1 VFPPNIGRCIHS
13 GQFISADFFL
23 CNFNYIY
30 MTQSLHLL
38 NSSSSPNRY
47 RPIRFI
53 DRSLL
58 LFLLLLLTSTS
69 WVLAKASFEPYF
81 PSAKKNSGTDVYDGS
96 FKSEETG
103 KSNRAT
109 AFYST
114 AALHF
119 SDKTFGGPGYDRLTV
134 MIETADGGFLY
145 GGASASGAGGEKS
158 EEKKGNNDEFN
169 YDYWVIKVNSAG
181 EKVWDR
187 SYGGTGYDALTSLIE
202 TREGGYLLG
211 GYSWSSQGEDKSEDS
226 QGDSDYWIVKIDQ
239 EGRKLWDR
247 TYGGADHDFLVS
259 LHQTNDGGYLLSGES
274 SSGVGADKTA
284 ASKGNS
290 DFWVIKVDQEGRQE
304 WDRGYGGDNWEWLSA
319 VVSAPDGG
327 FLLAGTSNSGIG
339 GDKSA
344 GRKGE
349 KRFWDGDYWVLKIS
363 GNGTKQWD
371 HTFGSDGQDE
381 LTAAILTAD
390 GGYLLGGSTEV
401 FSTAGSGSSLPDEF
415 DDELEYMDYWV
426 LKINSNGAVDWQ
438 RKYGGDGLDKLA
450 ALVATADGGYLLGG
464 SSTSGSARDKTEP
477 GRGESDYWV
486 INVSNRGDII
496 WDRTLGGAKIEELK
510 NMLQTADGG
519 FLVGGNSSSG
529 KSGDKTEAS
538 RGSQDFWV
546 ARLTPVN
553 LTSPEPGGAVAGT
566 LRREYWAGV
575 PGSKVSDIPLN
586 KAPTS
591 ISFLNQFEAPAN
603 IGDHYGTRIRG
614 YVHPPQTGNYTF
626 WIAGDDNCELWLSSN
641 ENPQAKKR
649 IAFVGGYTNSRQ
661 WDKYASQKSQPV
673 RLKAGK
679 KYYIEVLHKENRGGD
694 HVAVG
699 WHLPGGVKE
708 APIPG
713 GRLSPFIPTD
723 KKTDEPSIIT
733 RMLHQEPVL
742 TAFPNPFIDKSI
754 LSFRVQEAGQ
764 ATLEVYDLNGRLIR
778 QLFSGT
784 MEAGSQQQFEIDGR
798 DMARGVYLARLVTGQ
813 KVQTRR
819 LVLSR

>member
-1 VFPPNIGRCIHS
+1 
-13 GQFISADFFL
+13 
-23 CNFNYIY
+23 
-30 MTQSLHLL
+30 
-38 NSSSSPNRY
+38 
-47 RPIRFI
+47 
-53 DRSLL
+53 
-58 LFLLLLLTSTS
+58 
-69 WVLAKASFEPYF
+69 
-81 PSAKKNSGTDVYDGS
+81 
-96 FKSEETG
+96 
-103 KSNRAT
+103 
-109 AFYST
+109 
-114 AALHF
+114 
-119 SDKTFGGPGYDRLTV
+119 
-134 MIETADGGFLY
+134 
-145 GGASASGAGGEKS
+145 
-158 EEKKGNNDEFN
+158 
-169 YDYWVIKVNSAG
+169 
-181 EKVWDR
+181 
-187 SYGGTGYDALTSLIE
+187 
-202 TREGGYLLG
+202 
-211 GYSWSSQGEDKSEDS
+211 
-226 QGDSDYWIVKIDQ
+226 
-239 EGRKLWDR
+239 
-247 TYGGADHDFLVS
+247 
-259 LHQTNDGGYLLSGES
+259 
-274 SSGVGADKTA
+274 
-284 ASKGNS
+284 
-290 DFWVIKVDQEGRQE
+290 
-304 WDRGYGGDNWEWLSA
+304 
-319 VVSAPDGG
+319 
-327 FLLAGTSNSGIG
+327 
-339 GDKSA
+339 
-344 GRKGE
+344 
-349 KRFWDGDYWVLKIS
+349 
-363 GNGTKQWD
+363 
-371 HTFGSDGQDE
+371 
-381 LTAAILTAD
+381 
-390 GGYLLGGSTEV
+390 
-401 FSTAGSGSSLPDEF
+401 
-415 DDELEYMDYWV
+415 
-426 LKINSNGAVDWQ
+426 
-438 RKYGGDGLDKLA
+438 
-450 ALVATADGGYLLGG
+450 
-464 SSTSGSARDKTEP
+464 
-477 GRGESDYWV
+477 V

-778 QLFSGT
+778 QLFTGI